1 MIRLELIVAMAVLLP
16 VGPQASG
23 AEAETPAGEHNRV
36 EAVKISVVS
45 VKGQCER
52 LVADANAPIWA
63 SLVEGEELGQLAI
76 IRTGLRS
83 EVVLQFDRQ
92 AKVTIRSSTKMGI
105 SEFYKDGKTFRTQLG
120 LSRGSIHVSV
130 DSSRAPND
138 FRVQTPVA
146 LLSVTG
152 TSGEIGYTADAGVQ
166 LRGETGTWRV
176 MAAGRKRNVKA
187 GETTD
192 DKLTPS
198 IEREKTKRQV
208 LIGDAYG
215 GLSEAD
221 KRELR
226 YNGDGRGALRFSG
239 GVDLRS
245 TVGGGAPSHRNEI
258 VIGRQQAN

>member
-1 MIRLELIVAMAVLLP
+1 MIRLELFVVLFVLLP
-16 VGPQASG
+16 VGPEASG
-23 AEAETPAGEHNRV
+23 AEAETPTGENKSQ
-36 EAVKISVVS
+36 EAIKARVVS

-52 LVADANAPIWA
+52 LVADSNEPTWT
-63 SLVEGEELGQLAI
+63 SLAEGEELGPLTV

-92 AKVTIRSSTKMGI
+92 AKLTVRSSTKVGI
-105 SEFYKDGKTFRTQLG
+105 TEFCKDEKTFRTQLG
-120 LSRGSIHVSV
+120 LSRGAIRVSV

-152 TSGEIGYTADAGVQ
+152 TSGEIGYAGDSGLQ

-176 MAAGRKRNVKA
+176 ASAGRKRDVRA

-192 DKLTPS
+192 ENLTPS
-198 IEREKTKRQV
+198 IERAKAKRQ
-208 LIGDAYG
+208 LLLGDAHG
-215 GLSEAD
+215 GLSEAE
-221 KRELR
+221 KSELR

-239 GVDLRS
+239 GPDLRN
-245 TVGGGAPSHRNEI
+245 TVSFGAGSSGNEI
-258 VIGRQQAN
+258 VLKKP